1 MEQKNL
7 LNSTYRKKLSTVQ
20 SSLNVELQSENN
32 IAKVL
37 CVNANPQVTNY
48 EILKGELK
56 FSGDVCV
63 KVIYVNENGEFFK
76 TETTETFQ
84 GRLLNDEL
92 NIGDVP
98 VFKVEVIEQTIT
110 NVASD
115 EVKVSLTLETMVDA
129 FVTDQVNCYMNNDDD
144 IITNS
149 NMVHYMELVSH
160 DKLSFNYEEMLDV
173 KNDISRIISTD
184 ADIIVTNYFLGTDYF
199 TVEGLINFNMC
210 YESGEEQKELNQCCK
225 TFKFKEELE
234 KEGIQK
240 DGLLNLYASVNDCEI
255 KTEIKDGSVQLQL
268 PINVCYYYL
277 KSDCTE
283 VVVDAFSLK
292 NKLNLSIESFK
303 VSDKNIMK
311 CFSEKIDGQLVIDD
325 DKPRIIKVVGY
336 CGDNIN
342 ITNSYV
348 DNNKV
353 ITEGMAQVN
362 VVYLEEDETETGVLN
377 SVIVEVPFS
386 IENNCDEFNS
396 EMDLTTRGYI
406 TDISAKSKKGKE
418 INIDLEI
425 QLIVDGFSTCEEMAL
440 TDATVGEAL
449 TPKEAC
455 LQIYFARKGN
465 TLWDISKGLQCRPEQ
480 ILNQN
485 PNLNL
490 PLDSDEKIVLFTQK

>member
-7 LNSTYRKKLSTVQ
+7 LNSTYRKKIDAVQ
-20 SSLNVELQSENN
+20 TSFIVDLQSENN

-37 CVNANPQVTNY
+37 CVTAKPQITNY
-48 EILKGELK
+48 EVLKGELK

-63 KVIYVNENGEFFK
+63 RAIYVDENGEFFK

-84 GRLLNDEL
+84 GRLLNDNL

-98 VFKVEVIEQTIT
+98 IFKVEVIEQNIMSAT
-110 NVASD
+110 SD
-115 EVKVSLTLETMVDA
+115 EIKVSLTLETLIDA
-129 FVTDQVNCYMNNDDD
+129 FVSDQVNCYFNNDED

-149 NMVHYMELVSH
+149 NMVKFTELVFN
-160 DKLSFNYEEMLDV
+160 DKLTFNYEDVLDV
-173 KNDISRIISTD
+173 KNDITRVISTD
-184 ADIIVTNYFLGTDYF
+184 ANVVVSNYSLGTDYF
-199 TVEGLINFNMC
+199 TIEGLINVNMC
-210 YESGEEQKELNQCCK
+210 YVSGEEQKELNQCCK

-234 KEGIQK
+234 KEGLQK
-240 DGLLNLYASVNDCEI
+240 EGILELCAYINDCEI
-255 KTEIKDGSVQLQL
+255 KTEIKDGSVQLLL
-268 PINVCYYYL
+268 PVNVYYYYL
-277 KSDCTE
+277 KDDCVE

-292 NKLNLSIESFK
+292 NKLNLNIESFK
-303 VSDKNIMK
+303 VADKSIMK
-311 CFSEKIDGQLVIDD
+311 CFCEKIDGQLVIDD
-325 DKPRIIKVVGY
+325 DKPRIIKIVGY
-336 CGDNIN
+336 CGENLN

-353 ITEGMAQVN
+353 ITEGMAQIN

-386 IENNCDEFNS
+386 VENNCEELHS

-406 TDISAKSKKGKE
+406 TDISVKSKKGKE

-425 QLIVDGFSTCEEMAL
+425 QLLVNGFSTCEEMAL
-440 TDATVGEAL
+440 TDITIGEPL

-465 TLWDISKGLQCRPEQ
+465 TLWDISKGLQCKPEQ

-490 PLDSDEKIVLFTQK
+490 PLENDERIVLFTQK